1 VSETTIQKRVS
12 SGLKEKT
19 QYVVAVGVIASMLF
33 VAGFP
38 VFVVFF
44 FGIFGFFLFKMFSAG
59 SRNEVREIF
68 EFYLTANEMLRD
80 DERRWFGFEYREA
93 IERGEAILLR
103 FSNAPP
109 LVHFA
114 LGALYGKVGDHK
126 VAVKHLSAVVENQSS
141 DEKAFIYPTPELRS
155 YVKILRKIEREP
167 ADAPLTSAAV
177 RSLERARRLRASILL
192 EEHRKAFAGALPTLV
207 ETVSLEPGERET
219 AVSMISDDSPEA
231 LLSRHEMADRSV
243 SYGLKGKSSKNSDN
257 EKTDIHADPYSNR
270 KPITEVLHDIYDSKV
285 N

>member
-1 VSETTIQKRVS
+1 VSETSIQKRAS
-12 SGLKEKT
+12 SSLKEKG

-44 FGIFGFFLFKMFSAG
+44 FGIFGFFLYKMFSAG
-59 SRNEVREIF
+59 TRNEVREIF

-93 IERGEAILLR
+93 IDRGEAILHRL
-103 FSNAPP
+103 SNAPP

-126 VAVKHLSAVVENQSS
+126 VAVKHLSAVVENQSA

-155 YVKILRKIEREP
+155 YVKVLRKIEREP

-177 RSLERARRLRASILL
+177 RSLERARRLRGPMLL
-192 EEHRKAFAGALPTLV
+192 EEHRKAFATALPAPV
-207 ETVSLEPGERET
+207 DNVSFENGEHET
-219 AVSMISDDSPEA
+219 AVGMITTDRPEA
-231 LLSRHEMADRSV
+231 RTNGSANSEGRS
-243 SYGLKGKSSKNSDN
+243 SNIAKARRSNSSEQN
-257 EKTDIHADPYSNR
+257 DPFSNR
-270 KPITEVLHDIYDSKV
+270 KPISEVLHDIYDSKAT
-285 N
+285 

>member
-1 VSETTIQKRVS
+1 MSEISIQKRAA

-19 QYVVAVGVIASMLF
+19 QYVIAVGVIASLL
-33 VAGFP
+33 VAAEFP
-38 VFVVFF
+38 FFVVFF
-44 FGIFGFFLFKMFSAG
+44 FGIFGFFLYKMFSSG

-93 IERGEAILLR
+93 IERGEAILHR

-114 LGALYGKVGDHK
+114 LGALYGKIGDHK
-126 VAVKHLSAVVENQSS
+126 VAVKHLSAVMENQSA

-155 YVKILRKIEREP
+155 YVKVLRKIERDP

-177 RSLERARRLRASILL
+177 RSLERARRLRGAILL
-192 EEHRKAFAGALPTLV
+192 EEHRKAFASVVPTPV
-207 ETVSLEPGERET
+207 DATSLENGTRET
-219 AVSMISDDSPEA
+219 AVGMITAD
-231 LLSRHEMADRSV
+231 LSETQHNDIAERRS
-243 SYGLKGKSSKNSDN
+243 SNGIKAKQSDN
-257 EKTDIHADPYSNR
+257 SQKEKTGNQNDPYSNR
-270 KPITEVLHDIYDSKV
+270 KPISEVLHDIYDSKV

>member
-1 VSETTIQKRVS
+1 VSETAIQKRTS
-12 SGLKEKT
+12 SVLKEKT

-44 FGIFGFFLFKMFSAG
+44 FGIFGFFLYKMFSSG
-59 SRNEVREIF
+59 SRSEVREIF

-126 VAVKHLSAVVENQSS
+126 VAVKHLSAVMENQSA
-141 DEKAFIYPTPELRS
+141 DEKAFVYPTPELRS
-155 YVKILRKIEREP
+155 YVKVLRKIEREP

-177 RSLERARRLRASILL
+177 RSLERARRLRGSILL
-192 EEHRKAFAGALPTLV
+192 EEHRRAFASALPAPV
-207 ETVSLEPGERET
+207 ETVSLEQGERET
-219 AVSMISDDSPEA
+219 AVSMISSDSHETFPA
-231 LLSRHEMADRSV
+231 RHEKPDKSV
-243 SYGLKGKSSKNSDN
+243 SYSLSSGNSDK
-257 EKTDIHADPYSNR
+257 EKTDSQNDPYSNR
-270 KPITEVLHDIYDSKV
+270 KPISEVLHDIYDSKV

>member
-1 VSETTIQKRVS
+1 MSETKLEKRAVS
-12 SGLKEKT
+12 GIKEKG
-19 QYVVAVGVIASMLF
+19 QYIVAVGVIASMLF

-44 FGIFGFFLFKMFSAG
+44 FGIFGFFLYKMFSAG

-93 IERGEAILLR
+93 IERGEAIIHR

-126 VAVKHLSAVVENQSS
+126 VAVKHLSAVVENQSA

-155 YVKILRKIEREP
+155 YVKVLRKIEREP

-177 RSLERARRLRASILL
+177 RSLERARRLRGSILL
-192 EEHRKAFAGALPTLV
+192 EEHRKAFASALPTPIDPDLLG
-207 ETVSLEPGERET
+207 SGERET
-219 AVSMISDDSPEA
+219 AVSMIINDSSKTPHDGREI
-231 LLSRHEMADRSV
+231 ADKSF
-243 SYGLKGKSSKNSDN
+243 SYGLKGMGSGNSDN
-257 EKTDIHADPYSNR
+257 EKADSQNDPYSNR
-270 KPITEVLHDIYDSKV
+270 KPISEVLHDIYDSKA

>member
-1 VSETTIQKRVS
+1 MSETAIQKRTS
-12 SGLKEKT
+12 SVLKEKT

-44 FGIFGFFLFKMFSAG
+44 FGIFGFFLYKMFSAG

-126 VAVKHLSAVVENQSS
+126 IAVKHLSAVMENQSS

-155 YVKILRKIEREP
+155 YVKVLRKIEREP

-177 RSLERARRLRASILL
+177 RSLERARRLRGSILL
-192 EEHRKAFAGALPTLV
+192 EEHRKAFASVLPTPV
-207 ETVSLEPGERET
+207 EADLLDSGERET
-219 AVSMISDDSPEA
+219 AVSMITNDSPQNQPIRPGA
-231 LLSRHEMADRSV
+231 ADNGSD
-243 SYGLKGKSSKNSDN
+243 GKSSRNLEK
-257 EKTDIHADPYSNR
+257 EKTESQNDPYSNR
-270 KPITEVLHDIYDSKV
+270 KPISEVLHDIYDSKV

>member
-1 VSETTIQKRVS
+1 M
-12 SGLKEKT
+12 
-19 QYVVAVGVIASMLF
+19 AVGVIASMLF

-44 FGIFGFFLFKMFSAG
+44 FGIFGFFLYKMFSAG

-126 VAVKHLSAVVENQSS
+126 VAVKHLAAVMENQSS

-155 YVKILRKIEREP
+155 YVKVLRKIEREP

-177 RSLERARRLRASILL
+177 RSLERARRLRGSILL
-192 EEHRKAFAGALPTLV
+192 EEHRKAFASVLPTPVDADLLG
-207 ETVSLEPGERET
+207 SGERET
-219 AVSMISDDSPEA
+219 AVSMITSDSSKTPGDGREIDEKSF
-231 LLSRHEMADRSV
+231 
-243 SYGLKGKSSKNSDN
+243 SYGLKGKSSRNSDK
-257 EKTDIHADPYSNR
+257 EKTDSHTDPYSNR
-270 KPITEVLHDIYDSKV
+270 KPISEVLHDIYDSKV